1 MLHSHSKTK
10 VRKVSIC
17 LLLRLNF
24 EQIDAIL
31 KVKFLSTTYYKYLD
45 LKQWIQYVLVLH
57 DIKWFGTVY
66 RS

>member
-10 VRKVSIC
+10 VRKVSIR

-24 EQIDAIL
+24 EQIDATL

-45 LKQWIQYVLVLH
+45 LKQWIQYVLVLQ

-66 RS
+66 LS

>member
-1 MLHSHSKTK
+1 M
-10 VRKVSIC
+10 SIR

-45 LKQWIQYVLVLH
+45 LKQWIQYVLVLQ

-66 RS
+66 LS

>member
-1 MLHSHSKTK
+1 M
-10 VRKVSIC
+10 SIR

-24 EQIDAIL
+24 EQIEAIL

-45 LKQWIQYVLVLH
+45 LKQWIQYVLVLQ

-66 RS
+66 HS